1 MGVVKAENPTRV
13 PQVNQPSHFL
23 SETTAGTEALLLTH
37 GQSIYIAPSLVS
49 LDFRYQEGSQG
60 WGKGINRL
68 CRIQPGALQG
78 DSGRE

>member
-49 LDFRYQEGSQG
+49 LDVQVPR
-60 WGKGINRL
+60 RL
-68 CRIQPGALQG
+68 PGLGQ
-78 DSGRE
+78 RHK